1 MSAPALEEKFSHGLL
16 TESTVWRGEESIH
29 NYSLSDL
36 GLVKPSL
43 VPRRPL
49 GLTWSYLK
57 ENNAVYFIN
66 KKGIINILFGQWFLR
81 KHLSLPY
88 LLGTR

>member
-1 MSAPALEEKFSHGLL
+1 MLAPALEEKFSHGLL

-49 GLTWSYLK
+49 GLTWSYMK
-57 ENNAVYFIN
+57 ENNAVYFI

-81 KHLSLPY
+81 KHLPLSC

>member
-1 MSAPALEEKFSHGLL
+1 MLARALGEKFSHGLL
-16 TESTVWRGEESIH
+16 TENTVWRGEESIR

-36 GLVKPSL
+36 GLNKLSVF
-43 VPRRPL
+43 PRRPL

-57 ENNAVYFIN
+57 ETMLCISYV
-66 KKGIINILFGQWFLR
+66 KKAIINILFGQWFLR
-81 KHLSLPY
+81 KHFPLPC

>member
-1 MSAPALEEKFSHGLL
+1 MLTPALEEKFSHGLL

-57 ENNAVYFIN
+57 ENNAVYFI

-81 KHLSLPY
+81 KHLSLPC

>member
-1 MSAPALEEKFSHGLL
+1 MLAPALEEKFSHGLL

>member
-1 MSAPALEEKFSHGLL
+1 MLAPALEEKFSHGLL

-36 GLVKPSL
+36 GLVKLSL

-57 ENNAVYFIN
+57 ENNAVYFVN
-66 KKGIINILFGQWFLR
+66 KKGYYKYPFWAVV
-81 KHLSLPY
+81 P
-88 LLGTR
+88 

>member
-1 MSAPALEEKFSHGLL
+1 MLAPALEEKFSHGLL

-81 KHLSLPY
+81 KHLPLPC
-88 LLGTR
+88 LFGTR

>member
-1 MSAPALEEKFSHGLL
+1 MLAPALEEKFSHGLL
-16 TESTVWRGEESIH
+16 TENTVWRGEESIH

-57 ENNAVYFIN
+57 ENNAVYFVK

>member
-1 MSAPALEEKFSHGLL
+1 MLAPALEEKFSHGLL

-57 ENNAVYFIN
+57 ENNAVYFMN

>member
-1 MSAPALEEKFSHGLL
+1 MLTLALEEKFSHGLL

-57 ENNAVYFIN
+57 GNNAVYFIN

-81 KHLSLPY
+81 KHFPLPC
-88 LLGTR
+88 LLGAR